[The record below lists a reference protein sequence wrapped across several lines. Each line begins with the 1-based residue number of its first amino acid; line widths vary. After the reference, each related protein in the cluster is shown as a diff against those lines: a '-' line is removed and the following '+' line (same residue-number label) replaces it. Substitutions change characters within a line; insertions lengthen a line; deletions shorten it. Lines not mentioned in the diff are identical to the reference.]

1 MRKTKKFQKA
11 RRHAK
16 RLKRLEMEAL
26 SEGDLHLSKTVGP
39 NKNRED
45 GLHAEDAPSSPV
57 TRLTRLKVAN
67 TAPKCLQI
75 GRRFYRESQ
84 ASCYSE
90 RGEQGGQ
97 GKPDIFAENRV
108 MEQGDCYRHLH
119 DCDKRV

>member
-57 TRLTRLKVAN
+57 TRATVIDIYT
-67 TAPKCLQI
+67 TATSACEK
-75 GRRFYRESQ
+75 
-84 ASCYSE
+84 
-90 RGEQGGQ
+90 
-97 GKPDIFAENRV
+97 K
-108 MEQGDCYRHLH
+108 
-119 DCDKRV
+119 